1 MSNKRLLKEYRD
13 IMNDKIECI
22 LTKPR
27 ENNILLWDYIIN
39 PVEEPYKDGYYHG
52 TLEFDKDYPMKPPSI
67 KMLTPSGR
75 FEINSRLCLSMSD
88 YHPESWNPS
97 WGVRTILIGLHS
109 FMLSDEFSEGTIG
122 SIKDSFENR
131 KKLKEKSLDYNSKNE
146 IFNTLLEENSLIN
159 SKTETEYN
167 NKCRYCFETGE
178 LISPCKCTGSNKW
191 VHKSCLAKWQYTS
204 ILSQSTHP
212 KYQTDIEQI
221 CNVCKGKFNIVEFSR
236 NELMLQFTGK
246 DLANMIKLGNYIV
259 SSEKSSNY
267 NSKLI
272 NENSSNTEL
281 VENIKHWTKS
291 VLLITHCLQSGS
303 DESIHAINITRNIVL
318 SDYPRLYFNWQMLK
332 NYFDLKRVHPEF
344 YIGGPCESNKCFAL
358 VRFNYEY
365 KNLLNFTEIDYNLVI
380 NGTETILFS
389 KIEIIIYLLNHY
401 PNCFIYNNKDKI
413 EVKIVWGIAGWSKTQ
428 LLGELAKGSWGI
440 SRPYMKEIMEENE
453 LWEKLIK
460 SSRPIYCGINDFS
473 EKYGCE

>member
-1 MSNKRLLKEYRD
+1 MSNKRLLREYRD
-13 IMNDKIECI
+13 VMNDKIECI

-27 ENNILLWDYIIN
+27 ENNILIWDYIII
-39 PVEEPYKDGYYHG
+39 PEEEPYKGGYYHG

-67 KMLTPSGR
+67 RMLTPSGR

-122 SIKDSFENR
+122 SINDSFDNR
-131 KKLKEKSLDYNSKNE
+131 KLLKKKSLEYNRNND
-146 IFNTLLEENSLIN
+146 FFVTLLEENSLI
-159 SKTETEYN
+159 KFDIQREDI
-167 NKCRYCFETGE
+167 NKCRYCFEPGE

-212 KYQTDIEQI
+212 KYQTNIERI
-221 CNVCKGKFNIVEFSR
+221 CNVCKGEFNMIEFNR
-236 NELMLQFTGK
+236 DELMLKFTG
-246 DLANMIKLGNYIV
+246 DDIANLIRQGNYIV

-267 NSKLI
+267 NIKLI
-272 NENSSNTEL
+272 SDNSSNIEF

-291 VLLITHCLQSGS
+291 VLIITHCLESES
-303 DESIHAINITRNIVL
+303 EESIHAINISRNIVL
-318 SDYPRLYFNWQMLK
+318 SEYPNLYFNWQALK
-332 NYFDLKRVHPEF
+332 NYLNLQLIEPKF
-344 YIGGPCESNKCFAL
+344 YIGGPCASDKCFCL
-358 VRFNYEY
+358 VRFKSDF
-365 KNLLNFTEIDYNLVI
+365 KNILNFAKIDYSLFI
-380 NGTETILFS
+380 NNSETILFS

-401 PNCFIYNNKDKI
+401 PNCLIYNNMGKI
-413 EVKIVWGIAGWSKTQ
+413 DIKIVWGLAGWSKIQ
-428 LLGELAKGSWGI
+428 LLGEIAKGSWGI
-440 SRPYMKEIMEENE
+440 SRAYNNEIMTDENI
-453 LWEKLIK
+453 WEKLIK

-473 EKYGCE
+473 EKYGLD